1 MLDKLIKMG
10 YNVSMKK
17 IKKNDLVKLVRFEPQ
32 AVGRVV
38 TFLAGGSVL
47 VKWEDGIT
55 SEHDIRELR
64 PIRLEEIS
72 TSWVSF

>member
-17 IKKNDLVKLVRFEPQ
+17 IKKNDLVKLVRFEPN
-32 AVGRVV
+32 AVGRVI
-38 TFLAGGSVL
+38 TFLADGQVI

-55 SEHDIRELR
+55 SEHEIKELR
-64 PIRLEEIS
+64 LIRLEEFS
-72 TSWVSF
+72 TSWLSF

>member
-1 MLDKLIKMG
+1 MLDKFIKMG

-38 TFLAGGSVL
+38 AFLEDDLAL

-55 SEHDIRELR
+55 SEHELRELR

>member
-1 MLDKLIKMG
+1 MLDKFIKMG

-17 IKKNDLVKLVRFEPQ
+17 IKKNDLVKLVRFEPE

-38 TFLAGGSVL
+38 TFLADGQVI

-55 SEHDIRELR
+55 SEHELRELR
-64 PIRLEEIS
+64 PVRLEEFS
-72 TSWVSF
+72 TSWLSF

>member
-17 IKKNDLVKLVRFEPQ
+17 IKKNDLVKLIKCEPQ
-32 AVGRVV
+32 AVGRVI
-38 TFLAGGSVL
+38 TFEDGCAI

-55 SEHDIRELR
+55 SEHELRELR
-64 PIRLEEIS
+64 PIRLEEF
-72 TSWVSF
+72 TASWLSF